1 MAITCLHM
9 YYRKCIHINEIQCN
23 CNNFANISKIKTIRQ
38 LYICKNK
45 ILFKILSFNIFY
57 LLHIY
62 KHILK
67 SPKSIKCVF
76 LPIDKIIN
84 ILLNILIYL

>member
-57 LLHIY
+57 L
-62 KHILK
+62 
-67 SPKSIKCVF
+67 
-76 LPIDKIIN
+76 
-84 ILLNILIYL
+84 